1 MDFRSLTRAIGR
13 FASSHSTA
21 ILSGLGIA
29 GFVTTVAMVAKAAP
43 IAREVHE
50 IETWNRTEGIQG
62 LEEEQAKEAVR
73 ESYISE
79 AKDLLP
85 LYGPPAAVGVASVAC
100 FLMASKVQADR
111 RAAVMA
117 AYSLSTDT
125 LSRYQEKVIE
135 RLGEDEHKEILRDIS
150 KEHVREKVPDGYD
163 PNLEVMPAGKV
174 RVYDSVTG
182 RYFYSTKEDIYEAE
196 STINQMLIDQ
206 AIVRHHEFYYLLGLE
221 ESYALG
227 EAMGWDIS
235 SNGGASSL
243 RVWLSPHLDDDKN
256 PCLCLNYHVTI
267 FDRSA

>member
-1 MDFRSLTRAIGR
+1 MDLRHLTRAIGR

-29 GFVTTVAMVAKAAP
+29 GFATTVVMVAKAAP
-43 IAREVHE
+43 MAREAHE
-50 IETWNRTEGIQG
+50 VELWNRTEGIQG
-62 LEEEQAKEAVR
+62 LEEEEAKKAVR

-85 LYGPPAAVGVASVAC
+85 LYGPPAAVGAASIAC
-100 FLMASKVQADR
+100 FLLANKVQADR

-117 AYSLSTDT
+117 AYSLSTET

-135 RLGEDEHKEILRDIS
+135 KLGEDGHREILRDIS
-150 KEHVREKVPDGYD
+150 KEHVRENVPDGYD
-163 PNLEVMPAGKV
+163 PNMEVIPAGKV

-182 RYFYSTKEDIYEAE
+182 RYFYSRKEDIYEAE
-196 STINQMLIDQ
+196 SAINQMLIDQ
-206 AIVRHHEFYYLLGLE
+206 AAVRHQEFYYLLGLE

-227 EAMGWDIS
+227 DAMGWDIS
-235 SNGGASSL
+235 SNGASSL
-243 RVWLSPHLDDDKN
+243 KVWLSPHLDDEKN